1 MELNKI
7 KREKVS
13 WQTANQTQSLSN
25 ICNAFLFVLVRQGCG
40 TRGILFVDSFFSAWF
55 YPKVRERLLIMEDID
70 FKNGF
75 PVRKIIFWVW
85 LIHFFFMDLEK
96 ESWLLQYWT
105 TNFFFFCCFLSG
117 SKIFHNWW
125 KKSSFFLYFAKI
137 NILLI

>member
-85 LIHFFFMDLEK
+85 LIHFFLWILRRKVDYFSIELPI
-96 ESWLLQYWT
+96 
-105 TNFFFFCCFLSG
+105 FFFFVVFCQAAKFS
-117 SKIFHNWW
+117 ITDE
-125 KKSSFFLYFAKI
+125 KKVHSSCTLQK
-137 NILLI
+137 